1 MKTSVKIYILTL
13 TLLGAGAA
21 QAARTGPWPKEKAWA
36 WYNAQPWI
44 RGVNFV
50 PSDCVN
56 FVDQWQEYGFEERLA
71 TADRELALA
80 ADTGFNTVRL
90 FLSYEVW
97 LYEREGVLK
106 RFDRYLDVC
115 ARHGIRAIVVLF
127 NDCASSKENFF
138 LKRMGDQLTVYKG
151 LGVRARSP
159 HTGGP
164 DVGYN
169 ILDIPEHAEK
179 LCAMAEELIRLH
191 AHDKRIL
198 FWNVMNE
205 PGYNNHGNVAA
216 PWLRRLFEIGWKV
229 DPDQPLAADLFGTLG
244 RGKSNLAE
252 NVAAARSDI
261 VSYHCYRDFA
271 FQVQRIDY
279 LRRRFGRPLINTEW
293 MNRITDNRF
302 ACAVAAASIVE
313 RAVAVALDA
322 VREGGRERPRLHAVD
337 ARHLPSVVPSLRSAR
352 DRSDQA
358 FQQARRRGW
367 TTGRDCGAHGAVAEG
382 EGVGVVQRP
391 AVDARVQ
398 LHARERRQLH
408 RHVAGIRQRGALC
421 GDGPRVRPRGENWF
435 QRDALSC

>member
-1 MKTSVKIYILTL
+1 MRSLRLTVQVFCL
-13 TLLGAGAA
+13 AGALLGTDAA

-36 WYNAQPWI
+36 WYNAQPWV

-56 FVDQWQEYGFEERLA
+56 FVDQWQAHGFEERLV

-80 ADTGFNTVRL
+80 SETGFNTVRL

-97 LYEREGVLK
+97 LYEREGFLK

-127 NDCASSKENFF
+127 NDCAPSKENFF

-179 LCAMAEELIRLH
+179 LCAMAEELMSLH

-205 PGYNNHGNVAA
+205 PGYNSHGTVAA

-229 DPDQPLAADLFGTLG
+229 DPDQPLAADLFG
-244 RGKSNLAE
+244 
-252 NVAAARSDI
+252 ARTS
-261 VSYHCYRDFA
+261 
-271 FQVQRIDY
+271 
-279 LRRRFGRPLINTEW
+279 
-293 MNRITDNRF
+293 
-302 ACAVAAASIVE
+302 
-313 RAVAVALDA
+313 
-322 VREGGRERPRLHAVD
+322 
-337 ARHLPSVVPSLRSAR
+337 
-352 DRSDQA
+352 
-358 FQQARRRGW
+358 
-367 TTGRDCGAHGAVAEG
+367 
-382 EGVGVVQRP
+382 
-391 AVDARVQ
+391 
-398 LHARERRQLH
+398 
-408 RHVAGIRQRGALC
+408 
-421 GDGPRVRPRGENWF
+421 
-435 QRDALSC
+435 